1 MIDVFPTLDESFAQR
16 LAWTLFHFVWE
27 GAVIGA
33 AFGVGRVALRRRSPN
48 ARYVLGCLCLLLMAV
63 APVLTYAQFVATDAA
78 VATSAVPPI
87 FSEPLAGATRVGVSL
102 DRPSVAQQLGDFVSR
117 HTPLLTRAWMF
128 GVAVMVLRQVGGWW
142 FLRHV
147 LRRTNLPIPQPEV
160 ELVDRLRRRMGI
172 GRLIQVFES
181 RFVDVPATL
190 GWIRPVI
197 LLPPCA
203 LTGLPPEHLEA
214 LIAHELAHI
223 RRYDFAL
230 GILQTAIETLL
241 FFHPAVWVISAY
253 VRRDREECCDAV
265 AAEALKSPRRYAEAL
280 ILMEEVR
287 FALPSPA
294 MSAGGGS
301 LTHRIARLLGHPQ
314 RKLGHSGRTGLV
326 GAVLAAAVVGLV
338 GNQLF
343 ASTFVYQ
350 QVRAYAAPQSLA
362 AGVYRLFAQEAA
374 GNDEPLLS
382 ALVRS
387 IDRMNSG
394 GLPDEERRL
403 LIDALFEARPQ
414 TLLIATVPHA
424 RAHAGVLIE
433 GGPPAGKFLERHR
446 LREALLA
453 GAVRQSSNLQGAR
466 REALAALLF
475 AAQETDL
482 FGPTIVSAVL
492 ADRRFIATAR
502 LNDHEHAAL
511 QGLLADYKAIAIPL
525 SLQQRRTIIASEALR
540 ASPGDVAARHQFED
554 ALALLRALGD
564 DRYDKQWFEA
574 RLYASALK
582 HLPDV
587 DKAWMAGLLAERRK
601 HASDP
606 HVVRW
611 FDEAAQP
618 APGPVQRTKPPR
630 YLKPDEVKKLRPLS
644 L

>member
-16 LAWTLFHFVWE
+16 LAWTLFHFLWE

-33 AFGVGRVALRRRSPN
+33 AFGIGRVALRRRSPN
-48 ARYVLGCLCLLLMAV
+48 ARYVLGCVCLLLLAV
-63 APVLTYAQFVATDAA
+63 APVLTYAQFVATDVA
-78 VATSAVPPI
+78 VATSTVPPI
-87 FSEPLAGATRVGVSL
+87 FSEPLAGATHVGVAFA
-102 DRPSVAQQLGDFVSR
+102 RPSVAQQLGDFVSR
-117 HTPLLTRAWMF
+117 HTTLLTRAWMF
-128 GVAVMVLRQVGGWW
+128 GVAVMVLRQIGAWW

-147 LRRTNLPIPQPEV
+147 LNRTNLPVPQPELD
-160 ELVDRLRRRMGI
+160 LVDGLRRRMGI
-172 GRLIQVFES
+172 GRLVQVFES

-223 RRYDFAL
+223 RRYDFPL
-230 GILQTAIETLL
+230 GILQTVIETLL
-241 FFHPAVWVISAY
+241 FFHPAVWVISTY
-253 VRRDREECCDAV
+253 VRRDREECCDTV
-265 AAEALKSPRRYAEAL
+265 AAQTLKSPRRYAEAL
-280 ILMEEVR
+280 IVMEEVR

-301 LTHRIARLLGHPQ
+301 LTHRIARLLGDPQ
-314 RKLGHSGRTGLV
+314 RKLGHYGRTGLV

-362 AGVYRLFAQEAA
+362 SGVYRLFTQNAV

-382 ALVRS
+382 ALSHS
-387 IDRMNSG
+387 INSMSSG

-403 LIDALFEARPQ
+403 LVDALFDARPQ
-414 TLLIATVPHA
+414 TLCIATVPHA
-424 RAHAGVLIE
+424 RAYAGVLVE
-433 GGPPAGKFLERHR
+433 GGPPVGKFLDRHR

-453 GAVRQSSNLQGAR
+453 GAVRQSSDPERAR

-492 ADRRFIATAR
+492 ADRRFIAAAR
-502 LNDHEHAAL
+502 LDEHELASL
-511 QGLLADYKAIAIPL
+511 QDLLVDYKAIAAPL
-525 SLQQRRTIIASEALR
+525 SLQQRRTILASEALR

-554 ALALLRALGD
+554 ALALLRALGA
-564 DRYDKQWFEA
+564 DRYDKQWYEA
-574 RLYASALK
+574 RVYASALK
-582 HLPDV
+582 HLPDA
-587 DKAWMAGLLAERRK
+587 DKPWMAGLLAERRK
-601 HASDP
+601 QASDP

-611 FDEAAQP
+611 FDEAAEP
-618 APGPVQRTKPPR
+618 APGRPQRTTPPR
-630 YLKPDEVKKLRPLS
+630 YLKPDEVKNLRPLS